1 MGVRRSVRSGIRR
14 AGRLTGAPFRAAWRF
29 GGWVRNST
37 ADTEAVY
44 GANPNDLSPEDR
56 VTKAA
61 IIAHGLGSGGGGAG
75 GMQ

>member
-1 MGVRRSVRSGIRR
+1 MGVRRSLRTGTRR
-14 AGRLTGAPFRAAWRF
+14 AGRLAGAPFRAAWRL
-29 GGWVRNST
+29 GGWVRHST

-44 GANPNDLSPEDR
+44 GHNPNNLPPEDR

-61 IIAHGLGSGGGGAG
+61 IIAHGLGGRGGAG